1 MGTSVRIRFI
11 HAAGL
16 AIALGLVGATP
27 AAAVITPTTSAPGV
41 AGAMSD
47 TLAGGELANS
57 TFPALAA
64 PPAHPAATADSSLAG
79 FPTSGNRFS
88 ILSSG
93 DATLA
98 GNGQA
103 TFAGVTNGGGN
114 GGHGTAVQDLVTLR
128 LNLNVPASANC
139 FSIDFRFLSEEYP
152 TFVGSSVNDG
162 FVAELDTSNFQGDG
176 NAVTAPH
183 NFAFDEGGNV
193 ISVNTAGISEANA
206 AGTVYGGGTSLLRA
220 STPVSP
226 GPHSVY
232 LSVFDQGDSNYDSAA
247 FLDRAVMTN
256 TPPSVCKAG
265 ASNDVTPPDTTI
277 TDGPKEGATTGVNP
291 SFSFTSSEPGSAFQC
306 SLDGTAYT
314 DCANPASYADLSKGA
329 HTFSVRAFDAAGN
342 GDPTPASRSFKV
354 KGGKQLAT
362 PVAGESVN
370 LNVVNGTIKYRCKSD
385 GDFRRVN
392 DARQIDVGCTV
403 DATDGKVRLTTE
415 TETGETQSA
424 EFYDG
429 VFKIGQKSNE
439 TEVTLKLSG
448 ELGCGKGGTKGRA
461 DKRGRRRGG
470 RGLWGNG
477 EGRFTTRGHHGA
489 GTVRGT
495 KWFVGD
501 RCDGSTYIKVA
512 RGVVSFRDFVA
523 DKTVE
528 VRAGERYS
536 TK

>member
-1 MGTSVRIRFI
+1 MVTVVAIATGAQISGSVGDLLEILVIAIMLNFAATLFASGLAMRFRTLQAAPLIQLPAFLIIMTAPVYVPRNLIEGWVGTVAEREPDDRGARGRPQPDHRRPGRDPARAGRRRRADRGDDQLGAHRATPGRSSRLEALGFPARRCVSIGLGVVGVEAPRSETQHMGKSVRIRFI

-16 AIALGLVGATP
+16 VIALGLVAAAP
-27 AAAVITPTTSAPGV
+27 ASAVITPTTSAPGA

-47 TLAGGELANS
+47 SLAGGELASS
-57 TFPALAA
+57 TFPVFAA

-79 FPTSGNRFS
+79 FPTSGDSFS

-103 TFAGVTNGGGN
+103 TFAGVTNGSGN

-162 FVAELDTSNFQGDG
+162 FVAELDTSDFQGDG

-193 ISVNTAGISEANA
+193 ISVNTAGISAANA

-226 GPHSVY
+226 GLHSVY

-265 ASNDVTPPDTTI
+265 VSSDVTPPDTTI
-277 TDGPKEGATTGVNP
+277 TDGPKEGRDHRR
-291 SFSFTSSEPGSAFQC
+291 Q
-306 SLDGTAYT
+306 
-314 DCANPASYADLSKGA
+314 
-329 HTFSVRAFDAAGN
+329 
-342 GDPTPASRSFKV
+342 
-354 KGGKQLAT
+354 
-362 PVAGESVN
+362 PVV
-370 LNVVNGTIKYRCKSD
+370 
-385 GDFRRVN
+385 
-392 DARQIDVGCTV
+392 
-403 DATDGKVRLTTE
+403 
-415 TETGETQSA
+415 
-424 EFYDG
+424 
-429 VFKIGQKSNE
+429 
-439 TEVTLKLSG
+439 
-448 ELGCGKGGTKGRA
+448 
-461 DKRGRRRGG
+461 
-470 RGLWGNG
+470 
-477 EGRFTTRGHHGA
+477 
-489 GTVRGT
+489 
-495 KWFVGD
+495 
-501 RCDGSTYIKVA
+501 
-512 RGVVSFRDFVA
+512 
-523 DKTVE
+523 
-528 VRAGERYS
+528 
-536 TK
+536 

>member
-1 MGTSVRIRFI
+1 MRIRFI

-16 AIALGLVGATP
+16 RSPSASSPPRPPAPSSRPPPARRESPARCPTRSPGAVGDELSRLCSTAGPPGRDGGLV
-27 AAAVITPTTSAPGV
+27 PGWLP
-41 AGAMSD
+41 D
-47 TLAGGELANS
+47 QRDL
-57 TFPALAA
+57 
-64 PPAHPAATADSSLAG
+64 
-79 FPTSGNRFS
+79 S

-103 TFAGVTNGGGN
+103 TFAGVTNGSGD

-162 FVAELDTSNFQGDG
+162 FVAELDTSDFQGDG

-183 NFAFDEGGNV
+183 NFAFDEAGNV
-193 ISVNTAGISEANA
+193 ISVNTAGISAANA

-226 GPHSVY
+226 GLHSVY

-277 TDGPKEGATTGVNP
+277 TDGPAEGGKTGATRRSHSHPRSRGPLPVQP
-291 SFSFTSSEPGSAFQC
+291 RRRRVRGLRQPG
-306 SLDGTAYT
+306 L
-314 DCANPASYADLSKGA
+314 
-329 HTFSVRAFDAAGN
+329 VRGPLQGRPHVLRPAFDSAGN

-354 KGGKQLAT
+354 KGGKQLSA

-370 LNVVNGTIKYRCKSD
+370 LNVVNGTIKYPGVSQTASAGSTTRGRSTS
-385 GDFRRVN
+385 
-392 DARQIDVGCTV
+392 AAPWTPPRQGAAHNRDQ
-403 DATDGKVRLTTE
+403 
-415 TETGETQSA
+415 TGETQSA
-424 EFYDG
+424 DFYDG
-429 VFKIGQKSNE
+429 VFKIGRSP
-439 TEVTLKLSG
+439 
-448 ELGCGKGGTKGRA
+448 
-461 DKRGRRRGG
+461 
-470 RGLWGNG
+470 
-477 EGRFTTRGHHGA
+477 TRP
-489 GTVRGT
+489 R
-495 KWFVGD
+495 
-501 RCDGSTYIKVA
+501 
-512 RGVVSFRDFVA
+512 
-523 DKTVE
+523 
-528 VRAGERYS
+528 
-536 TK
+536 